1 MKNLASC
8 PFGLRPR
15 DVVTPR
21 HWQFLGL
28 QGRRVVSR
36 GLPVGGPGLRASAGF
51 LICRRPTAGMP
62 AALVS
67 CALTLGYLHLIVFL
81 CAENCVSGD
90 SGDCHGEQRL
100 YLVNEWSLGVS
111 QTSR

>member
-1 MKNLASC
+1 M
-8 PFGLRPR
+8 
-15 DVVTPR
+15 
-21 HWQFLGL
+21 
-28 QGRRVVSR
+28 
-36 GLPVGGPGLRASAGF
+36 GGPGLRASAGF

-67 CALTLGYLHLIVFL
+67 CALTLGYLHLIVVL
-81 CAENCVSGD
+81 CASSG

>member
-1 MKNLASC
+1 MSS
-8 PFGLRPR
+8 
-15 DVVTPR
+15 
-21 HWQFLGL
+21 LGGVPWVAL
-28 QGRRVVSR
+28 GCVR
-36 GLPVGGPGLRASAGF
+36 LRASLSAQ
-51 LICRRPTAGMP
+51 PTAGMP

-81 CAENCVSGD
+81 CAENCVSSD